1 MNAINILVVED
12 EALVAAMIKE
22 ALSKTKYSVRA
33 VAFNKASAEKYLATE
48 PIDAA
53 LLDINL
59 EGNFEGIEIGRLI
72 RDHHH
77 IPFLY
82 ITAHADDQ
90 TLHNAKLTQP
100 SGYIVKP
107 FTERDLLAGLEIALY
122 NFHQRQSPLSDLTLI
137 NQRLKEPLSNREMDV
152 LKLIF
157 EGRTN
162 QQMSEELF
170 LSINTIKTHLSRLFA
185 KLSVNSRT
193 EAIARVRDSISQI

>member
-1 MNAINILVVED
+1 MSQFNLLIVED

-22 ALSKTKYSVRA
+22 ALAGSKFHVRA
-33 VAFNKASAEKYLATE
+33 TAFTKDAAEKYLATE

-72 RDHHH
+72 RDQHH

-100 SGYIVKP
+100 SGYIIKP

-122 NFHQRQSPLSDLTLI
+122 NFHQRQSSNWDLNAI
-137 NQRLKEPLSNREMDV
+137 NQKLRESLSSRELDV

-157 EGRTN
+157 DGRTN
-162 QQMSEELF
+162 QQMAEELF
-170 LSINTIKTHLSRLFA
+170 VSVNTIKTHLSRLFS
-185 KLSVNSRT
+185 KLNANSRT
-193 EAIARVRDSISQI
+193 EAIARIRELM

>member
-122 NFHQRQSPLSDLTLI
+122 NFHQRQSPLFRFDI
-137 NQRLKEPLSNREMDV
+137 NQSTSQ
-152 LKLIF
+152 
-157 EGRTN
+157 GT
-162 QQMSEELF
+162 
-170 LSINTIKTHLSRLFA
+170 SI
-185 KLSVNSRT
+185 
-193 EAIARVRDSISQI
+193 

>member
-1 MNAINILVVED
+1 MSPIHILIVED

-22 ALSKTKYSVRA
+22 ALSGTKYHVRA
-33 VAFNKASAEKYLATE
+33 VAFDKASAEKYLATE

-59 EGNFEGIEIGRLI
+59 SGHFEGIDIGRLI
-72 RDHHH
+72 RDQHH

-122 NFHQRQSPLSDLTLI
+122 NFHQRLTASPDIHTINLRIKDPLSA
-137 NQRLKEPLSNREMDV
+137 RELDV
-152 LKLIF
+152 LRLIF

-162 QQMSEELF
+162 QQMADELF
-170 LSINTIKTHLSRLFA
+170 VSINTIKTHLSRLFA
-185 KLSVNSRT
+185 KLHAASRT
-193 EAIARVRDSISQI
+193 EAIARARELM

>member
-1 MNAINILVVED
+1 MSTFNILVIED

-22 ALSKTKYSVRA
+22 ALSGSKFHVRA
-33 VAFNKASAEKYLATE
+33 IAFNKASAEKYLATE

-53 LLDINL
+53 LIDINL
-59 EGNFEGIEIGRLI
+59 EGQSEGIDIARQI
-72 RDHHH
+72 RDQHH
-77 IPFLY
+77 IPFLF

-100 SGYIVKP
+100 SGYIIKP

-122 NFHQRQSPLSDLTLI
+122 NFHQRQFAHTDLNFV
-137 NQRLKEPLSNREMDV
+137 NQRLKEPLSARELDV

-157 EGRTN
+157 DGRTN

-170 LSINTIKTHLSRLFA
+170 VSVNTIKTHLSRLFT
-185 KLSVNSRT
+185 KLNANSRT
-193 EAIARVRDSISQI
+193 EAIARVRDMM